1 MIQLSGPLALQ
12 ELLSGNA
19 RYVEDRPRHPDQ
31 THFDRE
37 SLVDSQAPS
46 VVVVGCSDSRV
57 PPSVIFDQGLGFMF
71 EVRTAG
77 HVLDDVAIA
86 SIEYA
91 VANLGTQLVMVLGH
105 TGCGAVTMAVE
116 GHEAPG
122 HLAEVADRLSTVVEA
137 VRDVHSDVVGRA
149 VETNVLMTVEDLR
162 AMEPIISPLEDE
174 GKVAIVGAIY
184 DIMTGVVTVLD

>member
-12 ELLSGNA
+12 ELLSGNM
-19 RYVEDRPRHPDQ
+19 RYVEDGPRHPDQ

-77 HVLDDVAIA
+77 HVLDDIAIA

-105 TGCGAVTMAVE
+105 TGCGTVAMAVE
-116 GHEAPG
+116 GHEATG
-122 HLAEVADRLSTVVEA
+122 HLAEVTARLAVVVET
-137 VRDVHSDVVGRA
+137 VRDEHSDVLRRA
-149 VETNVLMTVEDLR
+149 VETNVLMTVEDIR

-174 GKVAIVGAIY
+174 GKVEVVGAIY
-184 DIMTGVVTVLD
+184 DMRTGVVTMLD